1 MLFCLFLFFLN
12 QGKIPSSLERDNVW
26 TQTSATETMSK
37 ATAVMYKFCGRAVRE
52 RFCSVSM
59 FDLHVSCTVVII
71 VHFILSAWQAN
82 NVSVASPVRWYCH
95 FLQSAIN
102 WITGTR
108 AFGSVNS
115 LSVSSLIHPFPQLY
129 FPHLRLCSLTWF
141 SVECLSYYILF
152 HCFLLHWETYCQRN
166 VPVLWKSH
174 YTFAARRRHWPIT
187 QSIDRYDIALACHG
201 VHWQGLF

>member
-1 MLFCLFLFFLN
+1 
-12 QGKIPSSLERDNVW
+12 
-26 TQTSATETMSK
+26 
-37 ATAVMYKFCGRAVRE
+37 MYKFFGPVVRE

-59 FDLHVSCTVVII
+59 FDLHVSCIAVII
-71 VHFILSAWQAN
+71 VRFILSAWQTN

-141 SVECLSYYILF
+141 SVECLLLYFISLF
-152 HCFLLHWETYCQRN
+152 SSALRNLLPELREIFQYFER
-166 VPVLWKSH
+166 
-174 YTFAARRRHWPIT
+174 AIT
-187 QSIDRYDIALACHG
+187 HLQLEDDIG
-201 VHWQGLF
+201 